1 MTIQGPEQDEVPETI
16 TVSYEDGYSPP
27 REHNGSDAF
36 EFRIRLSEGPPVGTG
51 EDGFSY
57 TDIKDHVVKVTEGGS
72 ERGATWVG
80 RLNAPNNDRWK
91 IRVEPETYGDITV
104 EIVETTDCS
113 ADGAVCKEGRML
125 SPGISAVVRG
135 PIAMSVA
142 DVPRRP
148 RKQTR
153 TWSSW

>member
-1 MTIQGPEQDEVPETI
+1 M
-16 TVSYEDGYSPP
+16 
-27 REHNGSDAF
+27 
-36 EFRIRLSEGPPVGTG
+36 GTG

-91 IRVEPETYGDITV
+91 IRVEPETYGNITV

-142 DVPRRP
+142 DAEATEETDANMEFVVTLSGTRTKRSRWTTKRRTGRRP
-148 RKQTR
+148 RRGTTPR
-153 TWSSW
+153 GAAL